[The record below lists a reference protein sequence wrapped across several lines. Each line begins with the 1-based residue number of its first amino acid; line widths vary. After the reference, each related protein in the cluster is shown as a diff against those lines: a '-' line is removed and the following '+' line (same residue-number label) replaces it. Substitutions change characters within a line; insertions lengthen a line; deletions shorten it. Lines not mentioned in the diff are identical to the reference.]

1 MPDLSRPRVR
11 RQVAV
16 QLRDPIG
23 EQAAYSRA
31 LQRLVVAPMRR
42 LVAERLVPLVERWAA
57 PQDASSLPARDTLS
71 EYEIQRVI
79 HEMQITMGE
88 VVDSPELRAA
98 IASTSRQVDLF
109 NAATQQSIIKQVVA
123 AHRLPMAV
131 PAINVYANNPY
142 LALARDQF
150 VQRNVDLVKSLP
162 RETFGQIQQTITE
175 GIAQGKRSS
184 TIAQELQERMDVT
197 ESRARLIAR
206 DQVLKHNGE
215 LASVRQQAAGITH
228 FTWYSSKDQRVRKSH
243 RDLHGKVFAWA
254 EPPVVD
260 GETAVPGQPIQ
271 CRCNAIP
278 FLG

>member
-1 MPDLSRPRVR
+1 MPNLSRPRVR

-16 QLRDPIG
+16 QLRDPTG
-23 EQAAYSRA
+23 EQAMYSRA

-42 LVAERLVPLVERWAA
+42 MVAERMGPLVERWAVS
-57 PQDASSLPARDTLS
+57 QDASQLQYSDTLS

-79 HEMQITMGE
+79 HEMRITMGE
-88 VVDSPELRAA
+88 VVDSEELRAA
-98 IASTSRQVDLF
+98 IASTSRQVDMF

-131 PAINVYANNPY
+131 PAINVFANNPY
-142 LALARDQF
+142 LAIARDQF
-150 VQRNVDLVKSLP
+150 VQRNVDLIKSLP
-162 RETFGQIQQTITE
+162 RETFDQIQSAVVE
-175 GIAQGKRSS
+175 GIAQGKRAS
-184 TIAQELQERMDVT
+184 TIAQDLQERMDVT

-228 FTWYSSKDQRVRKSH
+228 FTWYSSKDQRVRPSH
-243 RDLHGKVFAWA
+243 RALQGKVFAWA